1 MIVCI
6 TSVCMLVYVHTYLC
20 MYVCMFE
27 KYMYS
32 KYVCIYVCM
41 YVYMWRE
48 MVRTAMT
55 CLREDSSSKRR
66 EFSCTSSFTSRLLV
80 SLLSL
85 ADASVIDG
93 SGSGCE
99 AVEVGM

>member
-1 MIVCI
+1 
-6 TSVCMLVYVHTYLC
+6 
-20 MYVCMFE
+20 MYIH
-27 KYMYS
+27 
-32 KYVCIYVCM
+32 IYVCAHVCMKSICTVSM

-66 EFSCTSSFTSRLLV
+66 EFSCTNSFTSRLLV

>member
-1 MIVCI
+1 
-6 TSVCMLVYVHTYLC
+6 
-20 MYVCMFE
+20 MYVCMYE

-32 KYVCIYVCM
+32 KYVCM
-41 YVYMWRE
+41 YI